1 MRGNVKRKNRS
12 HFTLQPNPAKPQIVV
27 PRSANAAMLEK
38 LFDQLPIFYEFS
50 PSQRD
55 LLEPLLSLC
64 DCSANEVIF
73 EQGEDVEYLFILI
86 DGEVAI
92 RFKPDDGEAITVA
105 HIKKG
110 GVFGWSA
117 AFGRHKY
124 TSGAA
129 CVTKTRLLRM
139 RGEDLRKLRQNHPKT
154 GILILERLAA
164 VVVERMQS
172 SHAQSQVVAM
182 LEDALKNGIKPIG
195 G

>member
-1 MRGNVKRKNRS
+1 
-12 HFTLQPNPAKPQIVV
+12 
-27 PRSANAAMLEK
+27 MLEN
-38 LFDQLPIFYEFS
+38 LFDQLPISYDLS
-50 PSQRD
+50 PAQRN
-55 LLEPLLSLC
+55 LLEPLLSIC
-64 DCSANEVIF
+64 DCAADEVIF
-73 EQGEDVEYLFILI
+73 EQGAAVEYLFILI
-86 DGEVAI
+86 NGEVAI
-92 RFKPDDGEAITVA
+92 RFKPDDGEALTVA
-105 HIKKG
+105 RINKG

-139 RGEDLRKLRQNHPKT
+139 RGEDLRKLRQNHPET
-154 GILILERLAA
+154 GILVLERLAA